1 MGFRLFTNFTRNPL
15 EPLIPVLILLP
26 GNGAFAP
33 SRDNHVTKG
42 SYQMSA
48 HQGQSASG
56 HGNVATSR
64 ELEQKLVALDKRLDE
79 LVQADWRGR
88 LGLLAATAGLLAMI
102 LWFASSLW
110 RMAEQRF
117 TEETL
122 QAAVMAKVEDRWPS
136 IQQKLLD
143 EITVAAP
150 TFTTLAGERAMEVF
164 PELSDRVVNSLATVG
179 PELEA
184 DIRSR
189 SEEAMRRVA
198 TKVTADLQRDFPSF
212 TPERATAITERV
224 REELLADG
232 SGFVDSLDGVI
243 KQEQEKV
250 LGVLAKFPVEAAA
263 SQPEEALHKKFI
275 HHVLMMVDAI
285 VAQYPVPGENALL
298 NEGQAESL
306 ASAEAA
312 AE

>member
-1 MGFRLFTNFTRNPL
+1 M
-15 EPLIPVLILLP
+15 
-26 GNGAFAP
+26 
-33 SRDNHVTKG
+33 
-42 SYQMSA
+42 QA
-48 HQGQSASG
+48 HQGQASA
-56 HGNVATSR
+56 ATSA
-64 ELEQKLVALDKRLDE
+64 ELEQKIAALDKRLDE

-88 LGLLAATAGLLAMI
+88 LGLLVATAGLLAMI

-117 TEETL
+117 TQETL

-143 EITVAAP
+143 EVTAAAP
-150 TFTTLAGERAMEVF
+150 AVTALAGERAMKVF
-164 PELSDRVVNSLATVG
+164 PELSDRVVNSLAAVG
-179 PELEA
+179 PELES
-184 DIRSR
+184 DIRGR

-198 TKVTADLQRDFPSF
+198 TKVAAELQRDFPSF

-224 REELLADG
+224 RHEMLADG
-232 SGFVDSLDGVI
+232 SGFIDSLDGVI

-263 SQPEEALHKKFI
+263 SQPEEVLHKKFI

-285 VAQYPVPGENALL
+285 VAEYPVSGETARLDP
-298 NEGQAESL
+298 ERTGSL
-306 ASAEAA
+306 AATDAVAE
-312 AE
+312 

>member
-1 MGFRLFTNFTRNPL
+1 MHTSHGQ
-15 EPLIPVLILLP
+15 
-26 GNGAFAP
+26 GA
-33 SRDNHVTKG
+33 
-42 SYQMSA
+42 SA
-48 HQGQSASG
+48 HGNATTSG
-56 HGNVATSR
+56 
-64 ELEQKLVALDKRLDE
+64 ELEQRLVALDKRLDE

-88 LGLLAATAGLLAMI
+88 IGLLAATAGLLAMI

-143 EITVAAP
+143 EVTAAAP
-150 TFTTLAGERAMEVF
+150 AFTTLAGERAMKVF
-164 PELSDRVVNSLATVG
+164 PELSDRVVNSLAAVG

-184 DIRSR
+184 DIRGR
-189 SEEAMRRVA
+189 SEEAMQRVA
-198 TKVTADLQRDFPSF
+198 TKVAADLQRDFPSF
-212 TPERATAITERV
+212 TAERATAITERV
-224 REELLADG
+224 HEELLADG

-250 LGVLAKFPVEAAA
+250 LGVLAKFPVDAAA
-263 SQPEEALHKKFI
+263 SQPEEALHRKFI

-285 VAQYPVPGENALL
+285 VAQYPVPGESVLL
-298 NEGQAESL
+298 NDGRTDRL
-306 ASAEAA
+306 AA
-312 AE
+312 AETAAE